1 MTTPPD
7 LIAGSATGSIYDLGY
22 RRYEGP
28 RLGRRHAVT
37 ALVGH
42 GLRAVFGLGRSA
54 RAKVAPLALGA
65 LVALPAVVSVG
76 FESLTGGVGTE
87 LNPIRIEGYLTF
99 VQTLLVFFVA
109 AQGPELLVRDRR
121 HGVLTL
127 YFSRALERHDYVLAK
142 WVALV
147 SAVGLVILVP
157 QVILLVGA
165 LFATPDVGEGVANVV
180 PLLAPVAARTILV
193 AALLGGVGLA
203 ASAFTTRRAFAAGTI
218 IAVFLVPSGIVAL
231 LVGRVALD
239 GPLALVALLDP
250 FALLDGASA
259 LLFGAE
265 PRTRTVLLSD
275 LPLEAFAIGAIV
287 ASLGALAIVL
297 LRYRR
302 VAA

>member
-7 LIAGSATGSIYDLGY
+7 LLAGSATGSIYDLGY
-22 RRYEGP
+22 RRYDGP
-28 RLGRRHAVT
+28 RLGRGHAVR

-42 GLRAVFGLGRSA
+42 GLRAVFGLGRSG
-54 RAKVAPLALGA
+54 RAKIAPLSLGA

-76 FESLTGGVGTE
+76 FESLTGGVGGE
-87 LNPIRIEGYLTF
+87 LNPISIEGYLTF
-99 VQTLLVFFVA
+99 IQTLLVFFVA
-109 AQGPELLVRDRR
+109 AQAPELLVRDRR

-147 SAVGLVILVP
+147 TAVGLVVLLP
-157 QVILLVGA
+157 QVILLVGE
-165 LFATPDVGEGVANVV
+165 LFATPDVGEGVAEVL
-180 PLLAPVAARTILV
+180 PLIVPVAARTLLV

-231 LVGRVALD
+231 LVGRVDLG

-275 LPLEAFAIGAIV
+275 LPLEAFAVGAVV
-287 ASLGALAIVL
+287 AALGALAIVL

>member
-7 LIAGSATGSIYDLGY
+7 LVAGSATGSIYDLGY
-22 RRYEGP
+22 QRYEGP
-28 RLGRRHAVT
+28 RLGRRHAVR

-42 GLRAVFGLGRSA
+42 GLRAVFGLGRSGK
-54 RAKVAPLALGA
+54 AKIAPLSLGA

-76 FESLTGGVGTE
+76 FESLTGGVGGE
-87 LNPIRIEGYLTF
+87 LNPISIESYLTF

-109 AQGPELLVRDRR
+109 AQAPELLVRDRR

-142 WVALV
+142 WVAIV
-147 SAVGLVILVP
+147 AAVGLVVLLP
-157 QVILLVGA
+157 QVILLVGT
-165 LFATPDVGEGVANVV
+165 LFATPDVGEGIAEVLPLIVPVV
-180 PLLAPVAARTILV
+180 ARTILV
-193 AALLGGVGLA
+193 ATLLGGVGLA
-203 ASAFTTRRAFAAGTI
+203 SSAFTTRRAFAAGTI

-231 LVGRVALD
+231 LVGRVDLG

-265 PRTRTVLLSD
+265 PTTRTVLLSD
-275 LPLEAFAIGAIV
+275 LPLEAFAIGAV
-287 ASLGALAIVL
+287 AAALGALAIVL